1 MTILKLITILAAA
14 GTLAACDAP
23 KQNKTVDR
31 GIDSKHLSQLKAGIW
46 VDPEGCD
53 HWIIDDGAEGYMSS
67 RRYPDGR
74 PVCTGKAGT
83 DGYVTGPYK
92 AGSNVPD
99 PV

>member
-1 MTILKLITILAAA
+1 MTVLKYIAILAAA
-14 GTLAACDAP
+14 GSLAACDAP

-31 GIDSKHLSQLKAGIW
+31 AVDSKHLSQLKAGIW

-53 HWIIDDGAEGYMSS
+53 HWIIDDGAEGYMSA
-67 RRYPDGR
+67 RRAPDGT

-83 DGYVTGPYK
+83 GGYSTGPYQ
-92 AGSNVPD
+92 SRVD